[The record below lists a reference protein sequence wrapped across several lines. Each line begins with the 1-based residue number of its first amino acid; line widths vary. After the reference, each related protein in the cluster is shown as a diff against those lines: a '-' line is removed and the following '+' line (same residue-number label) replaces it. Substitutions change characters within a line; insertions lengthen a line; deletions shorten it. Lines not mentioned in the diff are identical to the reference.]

1 MSLDQLEQKVLSL
14 PREERR
20 KFARWFYE
28 HENQIV
34 DPRDDDEISPAV
46 RAEIL
51 RRRDEAL
58 AHPERME
65 PVTDD
70 WFDSLKRKLTA
81 IRELRSITAE

>member
-1 MSLDQLEQKVLSL
+1 MSLEQLEQTVMQL
-14 PREERR
+14 PRDERR

-28 HENQIV
+28 HENEIV
-34 DPRDDDEISPAV
+34 EPRDDDEISPAM

-65 PVTDD
+65 PWDGTVGRVKSRLDE
-70 WFDSLKRKLTA
+70 
-81 IRELRSITAE
+81 IRRQKAAAR

>member
-28 HENQIV
+28 HENEIV
-34 DPRDDDEISPAV
+34 EPHNDDEISPAV

-65 PVTDD
+65 PWDGTVERVKARLDE
-70 WFDSLKRKLTA
+70 
-81 IRELRSITAE
+81 IRRQKAAAR

>member
-28 HENQIV
+28 HENEIV
-34 DPRDDDEISPAV
+34 EPRDDDEISPAV

-51 RRRDEAL
+51 RRRDELIANPGL
-58 AHPERME
+58 AV
-65 PVTDD
+65 PVTDE
-70 WFDSLKRKLTA
+70 WFETLKRKLA
-81 IRELRSITAE
+81 DARSRKAPVG

>member
-1 MSLDQLEQKVLSL
+1 MSLEQLEQKVLSL
-14 PREERR
+14 PRDERR

-28 HENQIV
+28 HENEIV
-34 DPRDDDEISPAV
+34 EPRDEDEISPAV

-65 PVTDD
+65 PWEGTVDRVKARLD
-70 WFDSLKRKLTA
+70 EVRRQKASAR
-81 IRELRSITAE
+81 

>member
-28 HENQIV
+28 HENEIV
-34 DPRDDDEISPAV
+34 EPCDDDEISPAV
-46 RAEIL
+46 RVEIL

-65 PVTDD
+65 PWDGTVDRVKARLD
-70 WFDSLKRKLTA
+70 EVRRQKAAAR
-81 IRELRSITAE
+81 

>member
-28 HENQIV
+28 HEHEIV
-34 DPRDDDEISPAV
+34 VPRDDDEISPAV

-65 PVTDD
+65 PWDGTVDRVKARLD
-70 WFDSLKRKLTA
+70 E
-81 IRELRSITAE
+81 IRRQKAAAR